1 MPKSVM
7 ITADG
12 KYHEVS
18 EEEKAAICSTRMYS
32 GAALAVPERWPHN
45 KFRLT
50 MIMLDQFEPDDRP
63 NPMATVLFRKLKSMH
78 YTPDGVIPG
87 IVFIGKETDE
97 ELVDFTVEEFQYVLK
112 KSIFFATSDL
122 L

>member
-18 EEEKAAICSTRMYS
+18 EEEKAAICSSLLYS
-32 GAALAVPERWPHN
+32 GAALAVAERWPHS

-50 MIMLDQFEPDDRP
+50 MIVLDQFEPDDKP
-63 NPMATVLFRKLKSMH
+63 NPMATVLYRKLKAMH
-78 YTPDGVIPG
+78 YTPEDVIPG
-87 IVFIGKETDE
+87 VVFIGNETDD
-97 ELVDFTVEEFQYVLK
+97 ELVGFPLK
-112 KSIFFATSDL
+112 IFSMF
-122 L
+122 